1 MPYNLYVEVQV
12 FFDDMPWGM
21 YVEVQI
27 TFKSHQWH
35 FETEKPDKLA

>member
-1 MPYNLYVEVQV
+1 MPSNLYVEVQV

-21 YVEVQI
+21 YVEVQV
-27 TFKSHQWH
+27 TFRSHQWH

>member
-21 YVEVQI
+21 YVEVQV

>member
-21 YVEVQI
+21 YVEVQV
-27 TFKSHQWH
+27 TFRSHQWH